1 MLLPREK
8 VSPKALL
15 GKFPMAKVLV
25 VGGAGYIGSQTAK
38 SLNLA
43 GHEVAILDNLSTGFR
58 HLAKYGKFFEGDIL
72 DRARLGEVLR
82 DVKPDYVQ
90 LHQMEDSAR
99 VSAIQSVL
107 SVPII
112 TAISVRGPSDLSN
125 IATLEE
131 ISAHL
136 LFDAPAPGSGKAFD
150 WHLLKNLPLK
160 KKWFL
165 AGGLTPENVA
175 EAMRITGAPMVDVS
189 SGIESAAGEKSLEKI
204 AAFNAAVLHAAH
216 G

>member
-1 MLLPREK
+1 MPTRIKNCGLKTPEAIDVAISTGAGFVGFVHHAASPRHLEFDAMRDL
-8 VSPKALL
+8 VAH
-15 GKFPMAKVLV
+15 AKGRAKTVAVLV
-25 VGGAGYIGSQTAK
+25 APTND
-38 SLNLA
+38 LLA
-43 GHEVAILDNLSTGFR
+43 TLM
-58 HLAKYGKFFEGDIL
+58 
-72 DRARLGEVLR
+72 R